1 MPFPFTLDGMEKKAT
16 NRRPIFGIELLIV
29 VGLLVRKAI
38 MDDGTITIP
47 TRVEVASP
55 GQVG

>member
-1 MPFPFTLDGMEKKAT
+1 MEKKAT

-29 VGLLVRKAI
+29 VGLLVRKVI
-38 MDDGTITIP
+38 MHDGTITIP